1 MRGLGERVIG
11 EGLLDLDRLAGVDE
25 FVHVSG
31 HEASPER
38 EV

>member
-31 HEASPER
+31 HGASPKWQ
-38 EV
+38 V